1 MGTRVIRAT
10 ATGCLVVACLAS
22 GSPVSAQVRQF
33 DIPSEE
39 AGKSVQ
45 EFARQAG
52 VFVLAPGDQL
62 HGVIT
67 PPIKGAYDTFV
78 ALDLMLRGTGLKISR
93 LGEGIVTI
101 SQFEP
106 RKRED
111 EREKVAPKNSTSI
124 LALVLS
130 VLTGNSVNA
139 QPSTSDA
146 TSTPAGA
153 LPQSVESVTVTGT
166 GSLIRGINPV
176 GSNLVSVDADAMK
189 AAGALTSNQILEQ
202 VPQLSNAFNTNAA
215 APTAQNFSGFRPQ
228 IRSIPSQNIVGG
240 SATLLLL
247 DGQNMVGVSALGT
260 APDASMIPTV
270 VLRRVDVLPDGA
282 SATYGANALTGVIN
296 FITRDTFDG
305 LQLSADVGFAGGYTS
320 FNASVMGGTTWEGGG
335 AYIAVQHQENTVLM
349 GSDRSYTRMDLT
361 GIGGRDSRATACA
374 LPNITVGAGNY
385 AQKSYPANSPG
396 SLAINVSGPFAALDR
411 VTNAGSINRC
421 DTNAD
426 TSIFPAT
433 NTTGL
438 FGSFRQKIA
447 EGIEFSTKMVWNT
460 RFQFARMPV
469 AATTQTIT
477 NSNPYFQSL
486 AGETSQTVQFSF
498 APFLGTNQTTLD
510 NSVQVFQITPQLSMA
525 LPFRDWGMTLTGNYG
540 RSSTNTFDD
549 KGLDTALLNTAL
561 KTGIGGKYID
571 PYNINL
577 SDQTLVNNTLS
588 FKSGGTAIQRILQA
602 QLGFDGTAF
611 DLPGGPVKIAVG
623 GKYSWEGF
631 YSTLNVGITPTTPY
645 YGSHRVVESGF
656 SEVDVPLVGAGNRIP
671 LVYSLEFD
679 ASGRIDNYSVFGSTS
694 NYKLGI
700 SYQPF
705 EELTL
710 RATRGTSYDAPSL
723 ADTTPN
729 QGRYQYAV
737 HTTPNPIVPPG
748 TSLADSLRPSILTP
762 GANENLRPEL
772 GSTWSL
778 GADFRPTQH
787 FGMDFS
793 GLDLRVTAYH
803 LTIEHQIGLLVN
815 NLQLFQVP
823 SYADLYILNPTLQQ
837 VAAYGKTLVGGF
849 PGSDLASAFAPGVT
863 PPYIMYDA
871 RRNNLG
877 NSILSGIDFSGSYI
891 SDLDIGTLSVGLSGT
906 VSTENETAGSAA
918 GPFVSIQAVGV
929 PLYQLAGYAQLVTG
943 PWYLRTSL
951 QYTPSFRVDPTTQA
965 FSLYHQQ
972 RIGSFATVNAHVGY
986 DLSELA
992 SWSKNTEL
1000 GLTVN
1005 NVFDTDPPIY
1015 LHGGPDLPANSGVG
1029 IVASGSTLGRY
1040 FLVSIQKSF

>member
-1 MGTRVIRAT
+1 VRSRKRCGLACVTIAIVT
-10 ATGCLVVACLAS
+10 LCGVASAF
-22 GSPVSAQVRQF
+22 AQVRWF
-33 DIPSEE
+33 DVPSDD
-39 AGKSVQ
+39 AGKSIPQFASQAHVQ
-45 EFARQAG
+45 
-52 VFVLAPGDQL
+52 VLAPGAEL

-67 PPIKGAYDTFV
+67 PPVKGVYDTFV
-78 ALDLMLRGTGLKISR
+78 ALNLMLKGTGLKASHWA
-93 LGEGIVTI
+93 EGIVTI
-101 SQFEP
+101 S
-106 RKRED
+106 RLDSKR
-111 EREKVAPKNSTSI
+111 REKDEEEMSPKNSTSI
-124 LALVLS
+124 LALILGVFA
-130 VLTGNSVNA
+130 GNSANA
-139 QPSTSDA
+139 QSAPADVPPAPS
-146 TSTPAGA
+146 GA
-153 LPQSVESVTVTGT
+153 AAANVESVTVSGT

-247 DGQNMVGVSALGT
+247 DGQNMVGVSGLGT

-305 LQLSADVGFAGGYTS
+305 LQLSADAGFADGYTS
-320 FNASVMGGTTWEGGG
+320 FNASAMGGTTWEGGG
-335 AYIAVQHQENTVLM
+335 AYIAIQHQENTVLM
-349 GSDRSYTRMDLT
+349 GSDRSYTKMDLT

-374 LPNITVGAGNY
+374 LPNISVGSKNY
-385 AQKSYPANSPG
+385 AEKAYPASSPG
-396 SLAINVSGPFAALDR
+396 SLAASVSGPFGPVDP

-426 TSIFPAT
+426 TSIFPST
-433 NTTGL
+433 NMTGL

-486 AGETSQTVQFSF
+486 GGETSQTVQFSY
-498 APFLGTNQTTLD
+498 APFLGTNQTTSN
-510 NSVQVFQITPQLSMA
+510 NSVQVFQVTPQLNVS
-525 LPFRDWGMTLTGNYG
+525 LPFKDWELTFTGNYG
-540 RSSTNTFDD
+540 RSSTNTYDD

-571 PYNINL
+571 PYNIAL
-577 SDQTLVNNTLS
+577 SDQTLANETLS
-588 FKSGGTAIQRILQA
+588 FKSGGTAIQKILQS
-602 QLGFDGTAF
+602 QVGVDGTAF
-611 DLPGGPVKIAVG
+611 DLPGGPVKVAIG
-623 GKYSWEGF
+623 GKYSWESF

-656 SEVDVPLVGAGNRIP
+656 SEVDVPLVGADNRFP

-679 ASGRIDNYSVFGSTS
+679 ASGRIDDYSVFGSTS
-694 NYKLGI
+694 NFKLGL
-700 SYQPF
+700 SYRPF

-778 GADFRPTQH
+778 GADFKPTQY

-793 GLDLRVTAYH
+793 GLDLSVTAYH

-823 SYADLYILNPTLQQ
+823 SYANLYILNPTLQQ

-849 PGSDLASAFAPGVT
+849 PGPDLASAFAPGVT

-891 SDLDIGTLSVGLSGT
+891 SDLDIGTLSIGLSGT
-906 VSTENETAGSAA
+906 VSTENKTAGSAA
-918 GPFVSIQAVGV
+918 GPFVSIQSVGV

-986 DLSELA
+986 DLSGLT

-1005 NVFDTDPPIY
+1005 NLFDTDPPIY

-1040 FLVSIQKSF
+1040 FLVSLQKTL